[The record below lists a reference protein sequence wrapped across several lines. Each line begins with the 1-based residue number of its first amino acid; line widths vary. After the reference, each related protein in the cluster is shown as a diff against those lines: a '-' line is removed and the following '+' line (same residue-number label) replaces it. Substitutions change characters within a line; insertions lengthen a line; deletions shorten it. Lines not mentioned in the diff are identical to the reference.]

1 MWGGGVVRAFLR
13 RIGVLF
19 RRSRLNFL
27 NENVDVSVADGPA
40 AMHIHVQRCLNAAS
54 VRRFPWVSG
63 FSLRKCK
70 PLTDGPAPQ
79 SAEERPGQGYE
90 IVHKIREG
98 YEFLRCGFYLK
109 LKYAERRKR

>member
-1 MWGGGVVRAFLR
+1 MKILCIMVLVVMAFLR

-27 NENVDVSVADGPA
+27 NENVEVSVADGPA

-54 VRRFPWVSG
+54 VRRFPWGSG

-70 PLTDGPAPQ
+70 PLTDRPAPQ
-79 SAEERPGQGYE
+79 SAEERPGK
-90 IVHKIREG
+90 VT
-98 YEFLRCGFYLK
+98 K
-109 LKYAERRKR
+109 LYIKFAKVTNFSGVIFI

>member
-1 MWGGGVVRAFLR
+1 MGV
-13 RIGVLF
+13 
-19 RRSRLNFL
+19 
-27 NENVDVSVADGPA
+27 
-40 AMHIHVQRCLNAAS
+40 
-54 VRRFPWVSG
+54 
-63 FSLRKCK
+63 SLRKCK